1 MESKQKYSKEA
12 YDSLVR
18 QLEELKNVRRPQIVH
33 QIEEARSFGDLSENA
48 EYDSARTEQAKGEAE
63 IKELEDKIRNAEI
76 INESEIDTAAVS
88 IGSVVTVE
96 DEDGEQEEYVIV
108 SQNEVDSFSNRISNQ
123 CPIGKALAGHRVG
136 DLVTVM
142 VENQKGVMISSYKL
156 KILSVERKEKSE
168 PHV

>member
-1 MESKQKYSKEA
+1 MLGFHA
-12 YDSLVR
+12 
-18 QLEELKNVRRPQIVH
+18 
-33 QIEEARSFGDLSENA
+33 
-48 EYDSARTEQAKGEAE
+48 SARPRRTFRPLLLTAWQVTDIA
-63 IKELEDKIRNAEI
+63 KIRNAEI

>member
-1 MESKQKYSKEA
+1 MTERN
-12 YDSLVR
+12 DIDIC
-18 QLEELKNVRRPQIVH
+18 PCD
-33 QIEEARSFGDLSENA
+33 GD
-48 EYDSARTEQAKGEAE
+48 
-63 IKELEDKIRNAEI
+63 
-76 INESEIDTAAVS
+76 
-88 IGSVVTVE
+88 
-96 DEDGEQEEYVIV
+96 
-108 SQNEVDSFSNRISNQ
+108 